1 MILHSSINAKNSSIR
16 LLQSIEPKRISLN
29 LTIAEVVAGTGICL
43 NTYMGYK
50 DNDFS
55 KLTFEKFAIIQDFFL
70 KIEQDSLHKENFRVN
85 CHSRNR
91 LTMSN
96 PQINPDLSLN
106 GSGMIDDEEFDEI
119 YMTDL

>member
-16 LLQSIEPKRISLN
+16 LLLGIEPKRISLN
-29 LTIAEVVAGTGICL
+29 LTIAELVAGTGICL
-43 NTYMGYK
+43 NAYMGYK
-50 DNDFS
+50 ENDFE
-55 KLTFEKFAIIQDFFL
+55 KLTFEKFAIIQNFFL
-70 KIEQDSLHKENFRVN
+70 KIETELLHRENYRVLH
-85 CHSRNR
+85 HSKNR

-106 GSGMIDDEEFDEI
+106 GSGMIDDDEFDEI

>member
-16 LLQSIEPKRISLN
+16 LLLGIEPKRISLN
-29 LTIAEVVAGTGICL
+29 LTIAELVAGTGICL
-43 NTYMGYK
+43 NAYMGYK
-50 DNDFS
+50 ENDFE

-70 KIEQDSLHKENFRVN
+70 KIETELLHRDNCRVL
-85 CHSRNR
+85 HHFKNR

-96 PQINPDLSLN
+96 PDINPDLSLN

>member
-16 LLQSIEPKRISLN
+16 LLRGIEPKRISLN
-29 LTIAEVVAGTGICL
+29 LTIAELVAGTGICL
-43 NTYMGYK
+43 NAYMGYK
-50 DNDFS
+50 ENDFE

-70 KIEQDSLHKENFRVN
+70 KIETDLLHRDNCRVL
-85 CHSRNR
+85 HHFKNR
-91 LTMSN
+91 LTMNN

-106 GSGMIDDEEFDEI
+106 DSGMIDDDEFDEL

>member
-1 MILHSSINAKNSSIR
+1 MILHSAVNAKNSSIK
-16 LLQSIEPKRISLN
+16 LLMGIEPKRISLN
-29 LTIAEVVAGTGICL
+29 LTIAELVAGTGICL
-43 NTYMGYK
+43 NAYMGYK
-50 DNDFS
+50 ENDFE
-55 KLTFEKFAIIQDFFL
+55 KLTFEKFAIIQNFFL
-70 KIEQDSLHKENFRVN
+70 KIETELLHRDNCRVL
-85 CHSRNR
+85 HHFKNR